1 MLSLGS
7 APVSHTEL
15 MNSNAISMGINK
27 VLPVSSLFVL
37 FMIIG
42 GNFLAPLFPCKLQRM
57 LTNNMY
63 VKHVLGL
70 LTLIFFVELAD
81 VGSEMTLGQTFVS
94 SIMLYIWFIL
104 TTAMEAKVFMA
115 LVVLFAVM
123 YSLRIYLN
131 QLDKEA
137 TPDSI
142 RLTTKLRK
150 LEEYMYYLSIVLTL
164 FGVIA
169 YYGRKKSELGRVFSL
184 TKFFLGKATCKGTG
198 SKMTVIE
205 GFRKA
210 FA

>member
-15 MNSNAISMGINK
+15 INSNAISIGINK

-81 VGSEMTLGQTFVS
+81 VGSEMTLGQTIIS

-131 QLDKEA
+131 QLDREA

-150 LEEYMYYLSIVLTL
+150 LEEYMYYLSILLTL

-184 TKFFLGKATCKGTG
+184 RKFFLGKATCKGTG

-210 FA
+210 FK

>member
-15 MNSNAISMGINK
+15 MNSNAISIGINK

-81 VGSEMTLGQTFVS
+81 VGSEMTLGQTIIS

-131 QLDKEA
+131 QLDREA

-150 LEEYMYYLSIVLTL
+150 LEEYMYYLSILLTL

-184 TKFFLGKATCKGTG
+184 RKFFLGKATCKGTG

-210 FA
+210 FK